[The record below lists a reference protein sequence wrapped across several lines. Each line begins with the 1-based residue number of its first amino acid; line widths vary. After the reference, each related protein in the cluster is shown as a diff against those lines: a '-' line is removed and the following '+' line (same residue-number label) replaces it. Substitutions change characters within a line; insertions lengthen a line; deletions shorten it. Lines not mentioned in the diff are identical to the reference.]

1 MLQIK
6 RVSPSAFLLHLLSF
20 FAPALVVAAFVA
32 LAARFVLP
40 PAARPRSWGLAFG
53 LDFAAG
59 AAALGAGLWYFG
71 HDGKMATYAALVLAV
86 ASTQWLAGRA
96 WRG

>member
-1 MLQIK
+1 LLQIK
-6 RVSPSAFLLHLLSF
+6 RVSPLASLLHLLSF
-20 FAPALVVAAFVA
+20 FAPAAVVAAFVA
-32 LAARFVLP
+32 LAARVVLP
-40 PAARPRSWGLAFG
+40 PAARPRSWGLAFV
-53 LDFAAG
+53 LNFVAG
-59 AAALGAGLWYFG
+59 GVVLSAGLWYFG

>member
-6 RVSPSAFLLHLLSF
+6 RVSPLVLFLHLLSF
-20 FAPALVVAAFVA
+20 LAPALAVAAFVA
-32 LAARFVLP
+32 LAARVVLP
-40 PAARPRSWGLAFG
+40 PAARPRSWALAFG
-53 LDFAAG
+53 LNFAAG
-59 AAALGAGLWYFG
+59 AVALGAGLWYFG

>member
-6 RVSPSAFLLHLLSF
+6 RVSPLASLLHLLSF
-20 FAPALVVAAFVA
+20 LAPAVVVAAFVA
-32 LAARFVLP
+32 LAARVVLP
-40 PAARPRSWGLAFG
+40 PAARPGSLGLAFA
-53 LDFAAG
+53 LNFAAG
-59 AAALGAGLWYFG
+59 AVALGAGLWYFG